1 MLRLAGFL
9 PPTFRAHP
17 TSATSK
23 ILDLTGA
30 GVLLPSLLVTEGP
43 EGLAG
48 VKVVCAEGQE
58 EAVQY
63 LAKRIREE
71 GWENVEAAR
80 MDFKASFLPLFFLA
94 SNILE
99 EHTFDFV
106 FLFQTAHSFAAQE
119 RQIRQAASLLSPS
132 GTLLFVLLPH
142 FSFDASILSLDP
154 LPSNIDDLIPCTM
167 SITPADLGRFSSI
180 ARSAGLATTDAEGE
194 KLDMGFSMQE
204 YRDLDDAL
212 GLDMPNSEAPYG
224 ECTKG
229 GEEGPPRLEWEAR
242 VLVATNM

>member
-48 VKVVCAEGQE
+48 VKV
-58 EAVQY
+58 
-63 LAKRIREE
+63 
-71 GWENVEAAR
+71 
-80 MDFKASFLPLFFLA
+80 